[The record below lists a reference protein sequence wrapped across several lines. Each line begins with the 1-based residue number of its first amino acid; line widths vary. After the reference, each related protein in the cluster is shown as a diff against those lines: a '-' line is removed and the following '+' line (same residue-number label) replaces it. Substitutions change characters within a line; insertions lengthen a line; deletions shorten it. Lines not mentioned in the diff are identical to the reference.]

1 MNPIV
6 QLVPNFS
13 EGKDASVIEEL
24 VQVAK
29 GTPGASLIDYSS
41 DADHNRSVF
50 TLIGDPESIVQ
61 VAFKLIER
69 ACQLINMENHQG
81 GHPRMG
87 ATDVCPIIPVKDI
100 SVDEC
105 ISLANNLAKRV
116 GEELSIPVYL
126 YEDAASDPSRKNLA
140 KVRRGEYEGM
150 AEKLQDPLWQPD
162 YGPRQLNP
170 RAGVTAI
177 GVRKPLVA
185 YNIYLD
191 TTDVEIA
198 NKIAKAVRGSS
209 GGYKYCKAMGLE
221 IEGTPYTQVSM
232 NITDFEKMPLYRV
245 LETVRFE
252 AQRYGVP
259 IVKSEIIGL
268 TPNQA
273 LVDSAQYYL
282 QLNEFNSQQQILENY
297 LIEDK

>member
-1 MNPIV
+1 MNPVV

-13 EGKDASVIEEL
+13 EGKDTNIIEEL
-24 VQVAK
+24 VSVAQ

-41 DADHNRSVF
+41 DVDHNRSVF
-50 TLIGDPESIVQ
+50 TLIGNPQSIVD

-69 ACQLINMENHQG
+69 ASQLINMETHQG

-100 SVDEC
+100 TVDEC
-105 ISLANNLAKRV
+105 IVLANSLAQRV
-116 GEELSIPVYL
+116 GEELEIPVFL
-126 YEDAASDPSRKNLA
+126 YEDAATDPSRKNLA

-150 AEKLQDPLWQPD
+150 GEKLREPEWQPD
-162 YGPRQLNP
+162 YGPAQLNSS
-170 RAGVTAI
+170 AGVTAI

-191 TTDVEIA
+191 TADVEIA
-198 NKIAKAVRGSS
+198 NKIAKSVRGSS
-209 GGYKYCKAMGLE
+209 GGYKYCKAIGLD
-221 IEGTPYTQVSM
+221 IEGSPYTQVSM
-232 NITDFEKMPLYRV
+232 NITDFEKMPLYRI

-268 TPNQA
+268 TPLQA

-297 LIEDK
+297 LFEK